1 MISITLAAMDGS
13 KSSLKAFQYTP
24 FRDFGITIRNKL
36 KMSNH
41 NSLNYAPKVRAMIWE
56 EQLHRKLPL

>member
-24 FRDFGITIRNKL
+24 FRDFGMTIRNKL

-41 NSLNYAPKVRAMIWE
+41 DSNYAPKFRAMIWE
-56 EQLHRKLPL
+56 EQLHRKRSL